1 MTFGFSSVLRRLLPL
16 LFMASALLENARG
29 DLIRKAD
36 ALDGRNQNAAALEI
50 YLAVLK
56 EQGESA
62 ELLQRIAKQQS
73 QLISDAS
80 SRNQKLRLARESVR
94 NAERAVELDPKSG
107 VARLT
112 LAICLGRLANLESPR
127 ERIRLAERVRTE
139 AEYAARLDP
148 RQDYAWHVLGRWHY
162 EMATLNPALRL
173 IAKSLFGKLPEASLD
188 QAAYYFQKAI
198 ASGPPRVVH
207 HVELGRTLLE
217 LGRVEEGLREIRT
230 GLALPSRE
238 KEDNETKAR
247 GRAAL
252 RKVGI

>member
-1 MTFGFSSVLRRLLPL
+1 MTSGFSSVLRRLLSV
-16 LFMASALLENARG
+16 LFLASAFLANARG
-29 DLIRKAD
+29 DLIQQAD
-36 ALDGRNQNAAALEI
+36 ALDARNENAAALEI
-50 YLAVLK
+50 YLAVFK

-62 ELLQRIAKQQS
+62 ELLRRIAKQQS

-80 SRNQKLRLARESVR
+80 SREQKHRLARESVR

-107 VARLT
+107 VARLA

-127 ERIRLAERVRTE
+127 ARIELAKRVRTE

-148 RQDYAWHVLGRWHY
+148 SQDYAWHVLGRWHY

-173 IAKSLFGKLPEASLD
+173 IAESLFGKLPEASLVR
-188 QAAYYFQKAI
+188 AAEYFEKAI

-207 HVELGRTLLE
+207 HVELGRTLIA
-217 LGRVEEGLREIRT
+217 LGRVEEGRREIQT

-252 RKVGI
+252 RGLGT